1 MGAYG
6 DRDDFS
12 WSREI
17 NMRKVREEL
26 STPTALTWRQRMVQ
40 QEKERR
46 AAQKEVKGKDLTNFP
61 KDSSFKIKRG

>member
-1 MGAYG
+1 MGTYG

-17 NMRKVREEL
+17 NMRAIRE
-26 STPTALTWRQRMVQ
+26 ALVKPSWRQRMVQ

-46 AAQKEVKGKDLTNFP
+46 AAQKEVKGKDSTNFP

>member
-6 DRDDFS
+6 DKDEFS

-17 NMRKVREEL
+17 NMRAIRE
-26 STPTALTWRQRMVQ
+26 ALVKPSWRQRMVQ

-46 AAQKEVKGKDLTNFP
+46 AAQEEVKGKDPTNFL